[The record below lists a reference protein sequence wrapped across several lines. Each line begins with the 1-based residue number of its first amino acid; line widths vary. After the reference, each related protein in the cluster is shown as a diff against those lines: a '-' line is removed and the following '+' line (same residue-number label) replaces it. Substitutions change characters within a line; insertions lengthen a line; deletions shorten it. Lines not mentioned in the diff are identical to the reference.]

1 MILCRQAWD
10 LRQITIASACSP
22 AHNSR
27 PPTAIF
33 CSNDDM
39 AAAAVAV
46 AHGLGLRVSEDV
58 SVAGFDDTPVATTI
72 WPELTTVHQPV
83 AAMGRAEVS
92 LLADAIRQRRKGE
105 SMTGVHQVMKY
116 TVVKR
121 GSTAA
126 PPQG

>member
-1 MILCRQAWD
+1 MSAD
-10 LRQITIASACSP
+10 L
-22 AHNSR
+22 
-27 PPTAIF
+27 
-33 CSNDDM
+33 
-39 AAAAVAV
+39 
-46 AHGLGLRVSEDV
+46 
-58 SVAGFDDTPVATTI
+58 SVAGFNDTPVATTI
-72 WPELTTVHQPV
+72 WPELTTVHQPG
-83 AAMGRAEVS
+83 AARGRAEVS

>member
-1 MILCRQAWD
+1 
-10 LRQITIASACSP
+10 
-22 AHNSR
+22 
-27 PPTAIF
+27 
-33 CSNDDM
+33 M